1 MGSHDEEE
9 AEQRTSPTGEV
20 VYKAICTEGESELE
34 RSTSALAWS
43 GLAAGLSMAF
53 SLITSALIHAHTP
66 ATKFQPM
73 LTALGYPIGF
83 LIVVLGRQQ
92 LFTENTLTVMLPLFR
107 ERSSHALGNVARV
120 WVVVLAANTVGA
132 IAIAFVLARTQAL
145 SPAVVDSMHLVSRHV
160 FEHPFL
166 VTMLRGIFA
175 GWLIALMV
183 WLLPFAEEMRVVVIG
198 VITYIVGLAQ
208 FSHIIAGSVDGA
220 FLVFASGNSWSDF
233 FLRFYVPALIGNI
246 LGGVLLVAAI
256 NHAQVVA
263 GGNGVDA

>member
-1 MGSHDEEE
+1 MESAEHDDAHE
-9 AEQRTSPTGEV
+9 RTSPTGEV
-20 VYKAICTEGESELE
+20 VYKAIRTEGESELE

-43 GLAAGLSMAF
+43 GLAAGLSMGF
-53 SLITSALIHAHTP
+53 SLIASALIHAHTP
-66 ATKFQPM
+66 ATKWQPM

-92 LFTENTLTVMLPLFR
+92 LFTENTLTVVLPLLTERTARVFR
-107 ERSSHALGNVARV
+107 NVARV

-132 IAIAFVLARTQAL
+132 VAIAFVLARTQAL
-145 SPAVVDSMHLVSRHV
+145 SPTAIDSMHLVSRHV
-160 FEHPFL
+160 YEQPFL
-166 VTMLRGIFA
+166 VTLLRGIFA

-208 FSHIIAGSVDGA
+208 FSHIIAGSIDAA
-220 FLVFASGNSWSDF
+220 FLVFAGSDSWSDF
-233 FLRFYVPALIGNI
+233 LLRFYIPALIGNI

-263 GGNGVDA
+263 GDDGVDA